1 MVYIGSLNLPLS
13 SLKYLVILEFN
24 GHILVPLEITIYD
37 HTLQCLYNNVVYKCA
52 ALPPLDFG
60 YFRDGTA
67 KSKQLVVRNWNP

>member
-1 MVYIGSLNLPLS
+1 M
-13 SLKYLVILEFN
+13 ILEFN

-37 HTLQCLYNNVVYKCA
+37 HTLQCLYNNVVHKCA

-67 KSKQLVVRNWNP
+67 KSKQLVVRNWNPEQKQLHLTLNQT